1 MGADPTPSAVDVHS
15 RQAPEFVSSYESLER
30 DPYASAF
37 TYSRMRLE
45 QALAEH
51 LPGTGD
57 GLRALDVGCGTGHHM
72 LALAAR
78 GFDVAGVD
86 GSREM
91 LDAARLASPKAELHQ
106 ADLAAVPFADASF
119 DLILCIEVL
128 RYLADPQPCV
138 GEMARVLR
146 PGGVCLVTA
155 APLFSLN
162 GYALVNRL
170 ALIAPIGDL
179 VRLKQFFTTPVQLR
193 RQFAA
198 NGFEGV
204 EVHGVYTGPVNWVE
218 HLAPRRF
225 GSFVRRWERFDR
237 GLADRPALRGVSNM
251 LLVKAKRGV
260 GGEAGYGR

>member
-1 MGADPTPSAVDVHS
+1 
-15 RQAPEFVSSYESLER
+15 
-30 DPYASAF
+30 
-37 TYSRMRLE
+37 
-45 QALAEH
+45 
-51 LPGTGD
+51 
-57 GLRALDVGCGTGHHM
+57 
-72 LALAAR
+72 
-78 GFDVAGVD
+78 
-86 GSREM
+86 
-91 LDAARLASPKAELHQ
+91 
-106 ADLAAVPFADASF
+106 
-119 DLILCIEVL
+119 
-128 RYLADPQPCV
+128 
-138 GEMARVLR
+138 MARVLR